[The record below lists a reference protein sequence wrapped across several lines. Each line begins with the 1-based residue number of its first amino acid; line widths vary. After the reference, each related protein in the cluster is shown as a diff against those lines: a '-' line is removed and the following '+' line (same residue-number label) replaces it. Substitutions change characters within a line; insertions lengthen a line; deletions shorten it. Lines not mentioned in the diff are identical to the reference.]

1 VVLLFLLCLCFVCVQ
16 VWPWGS
22 TYCTFIYHD
31 NKTLCNGGFKLF
43 AFNKRVC
50 EDQDSPGFR
59 EHRACAPGQ
68 R

>member
-1 VVLLFLLCLCFVCVQ
+1 
-16 VWPWGS
+16 
-22 TYCTFIYHD
+22 
-31 NKTLCNGGFKLF
+31 LCNGGFKLF